1 MEEYKLCLNV
11 CYIQIM
17 VVKIKQFGGKAFGNI
32 NEEILFILPSKFKS
46 EKKKLA

>member
-17 VVKIKQFGGKAFGNI
+17 VVKIEQFESKAFGNM
-32 NEEILFILPSKFKS
+32 NEET
-46 EKKKLA
+46 